1 MIDITLFMFKV
12 VLGVCTLFW
21 FIVLCLYCDEN
32 LSGFVIFAMWVLS
45 IVVIFG
51 LTPSIEQ
58 MEANGYVS
66 TLNSRPECM
75 ASNADGH
82 DLNCLLKY
90 REWLDD
96 SLEARVKLDSIDS
109 VRLKLMDDIRFKL
122 RPQDSLLDTIKD
134 KE

>member
-1 MIDITLFMFKV
+1 MIDMTLFTFKV
-12 VLGVCTLFW
+12 VLCVCTLFW
-21 FIVLCLYCDEN
+21 FILYCVYCEED
-32 LSGFVIFAMWVLS
+32 LSGFVMLVMWVVS
-45 IVVIFG
+45 IVAICG

-66 TLNSRPECM
+66 TLNDRPECM

-122 RPQDSLLDTIKD
+122 RPQDSLLDTT
-134 KE
+134 KEKE